1 MVLVQKGVERRKA
14 SNLLKPEYFS
24 SSKTVLKMYNF
35 LTFSAFSALQMFPSA
50 TVSQFHP
57 GLDMPAPTLLLLRSL
72 TGCPSPLPGQ
82 IPSCP
87 LCYLHSA
94 CSCQGWSATVG
105 TVEDSGML
113 QQTEIHG

>member
-14 SNLLKPEYFS
+14 SNLLKPECFS

-35 LTFSAFSALQMFPSA
+35 LTFSALQMFPSA

-57 GLDMPAPTLLLLRSL
+57 GLGMPAPTLLLLSSL
-72 TGCPSPLPGQ
+72 TGCPSPLSGQ
-82 IPSCP
+82 MPSSP